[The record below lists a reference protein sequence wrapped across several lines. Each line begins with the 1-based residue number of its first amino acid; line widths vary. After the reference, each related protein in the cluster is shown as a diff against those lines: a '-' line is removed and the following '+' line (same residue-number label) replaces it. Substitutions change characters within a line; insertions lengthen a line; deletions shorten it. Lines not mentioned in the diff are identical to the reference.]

1 MVSGGGIEQK
11 EKGLMDMDNREVIAG
26 GRGIR
31 ELNGNKNII
40 KIIYF

>member
-1 MVSGGGIEQK
+1 MEGLSKK
-11 EKGLMDMDNREVIAG
+11 EKRIMDMGNNVVIAG

-40 KIIYF
+40 KITLKMS